1 MDKRKRSGI
10 RRNVIVI
17 VSVAAVI
24 FLGAG
29 TVLGLWSAREMREQV
44 GDQFNEQQL
53 VIARNITDLIE
64 RELHLIK
71 KEMLLLSKEVSLEG
85 LRPEDYYESIQKS
98 FFRVLESGVW
108 RIEIVELANRM
119 AYVYMPYKHYTTDKA
134 PGIPLDA
141 LPITEMLEEKSV
153 WVSQPQI
160 KRSGIGLILALS
172 LAGDSPR
179 LLVFNVNVSWF
190 LTPFLKNIRS
200 GKTGYAWIIDGN
212 GNFLFHSDA
221 DFVGKSAFKAREEKN
236 PNLSYEKINF
246 IQKEKMLKGQAGTG
260 WYFSG
265 WHRGITGR
273 IKKLI
278 AYCPIIVSDNPPQK
292 WSVAVVA
299 PVSEIE
305 GAVHKGHLRQ
315 FLLQGLILLVILL
328 GASAVLFFEIRWS
341 RVMEKKVAQRTEDLK
356 KSEEKYRSLVESA
369 EDFIFTV
376 DSEGIFQSMN
386 SFTANFFGGPPEKF
400 LNKGLSSLF
409 PDKVAEKQLK
419 LVGLVYKLGKSVR
432 DEFELKTGEHEIWIS
447 ANFMPLKDEEG
458 EVNAVLCIARDITES
473 KKLEKQLVNTEKLAS
488 MGTLAAG
495 VAHEIN
501 NPLGFIRSNLGI
513 LGEYISDLCELAK
526 EYNFLE
532 KTFYASEND
541 YPTAKEIE
549 PIFQKINAVKK
560 QIDLDFILSD
570 TTHIVSESKDGADRI
585 KKIVSDLKEFASIDQ
600 PGKTRADINA
610 CIDSALNILAHVFE
624 GKAKI
629 VKDYSELPAIT
640 CYRDKMN
647 QVFMNLL
654 LNAADA
660 IKDQGTIT
668 ITTRA
673 HKNDNPYVEI
683 SIADTGVG
691 ILPENLNCVFEPF
704 FTTKDIG
711 NGMGLGLSTSYDTI
725 KSHGGTLNVESQSGR
740 GSIFTIKIPVR
751 D

>member
-1 MDKRKRSGI
+1 M
-10 RRNVIVI
+10 I
-17 VSVAAVI
+17 VSVAALI

-53 VIARNITDLIE
+53 VIARNVTDLVE

-98 FFRVLESGVW
+98 FSRVLESGVW

-119 AYVYMPYKHYTTDKA
+119 AYVYMPYKHYTTDKP

-141 LPITEMLEEKSV
+141 LPVTEMLEEKSA

-172 LAGDSPR
+172 LAGDSSR

-200 GKTGYAWIIDGN
+200 GKTGYTWIIDGN

-278 AYCPIIVSDNPPQK
+278 AYCPIIISDNPPQK

-315 FLLQGLILLVILL
+315 FLLQGLILFVILL

-409 PDKVAEKQLK
+409 SDKVAEKQLK
-419 LVGLVYKLGKSVR
+419 L
-432 DEFELKTGEHEIWIS
+432 
-447 ANFMPLKDEEG
+447 
-458 EVNAVLCIARDITES
+458 
-473 KKLEKQLVNTEKLAS
+473 
-488 MGTLAAG
+488 
-495 VAHEIN
+495 
-501 NPLGFIRSNLGI
+501 
-513 LGEYISDLCELAK
+513 
-526 EYNFLE
+526 
-532 KTFYASEND
+532 
-541 YPTAKEIE
+541 
-549 PIFQKINAVKK
+549 
-560 QIDLDFILSD
+560 
-570 TTHIVSESKDGADRI
+570 
-585 KKIVSDLKEFASIDQ
+585 
-600 PGKTRADINA
+600 
-610 CIDSALNILAHVFE
+610 
-624 GKAKI
+624 
-629 VKDYSELPAIT
+629 
-640 CYRDKMN
+640 
-647 QVFMNLL
+647 
-654 LNAADA
+654 
-660 IKDQGTIT
+660 
-668 ITTRA
+668 
-673 HKNDNPYVEI
+673 
-683 SIADTGVG
+683 
-691 ILPENLNCVFEPF
+691 
-704 FTTKDIG
+704 
-711 NGMGLGLSTSYDTI
+711 
-725 KSHGGTLNVESQSGR
+725 
-740 GSIFTIKIPVR
+740 
-751 D
+751 